1 MPKFMGWISYEKLSK
16 EAPYDDVHREIM
28 VQYLIDNDYVI
39 CGDTHQSK
47 YIPLFDDG
55 DMMLSMRSWGDL
67 MAEAINRKN
76 PLNNYRYIDFYVACT
91 CPLEEK
97 LPKI

>member
-1 MPKFMGWISYEKLSK
+1 MPKFLGWIPFKELSK
-16 EAPYDDVHREIM
+16 EAPYDNEHREIII
-28 VQYLIDNDYVI
+28 QFLIDNDYII

-55 DMMLSMRSWGDL
+55 DMMFSMRSWGDL
-67 MAEAINRKN
+67 MAEALNRKD
-76 PLNNYRYIDFYVACT
+76 PNNHYKYIDFYMAYT
-91 CPLEEK
+91 CPLKEN